1 MCGICGL
8 YAASGRPP
16 AALVDEMRARI
27 RHRGPDQGSTDA
39 FGACVLGHQ
48 RLQVLDP
55 ELGYQP
61 VASENGDV
69 VAVFNGELYNFPEL
83 RAELAA
89 KGHEVRGRGDTPVIP
104 HLYEEYG
111 PRFVERLEG
120 MFAIALWDAPRG
132 RLVLARDR
140 LGKKPLAWTRLDDGT
155 LAFASELKAL
165 LALPGLR
172 REPDL
177 AALDAYLALQYVPGD
192 RTGLRGVHR
201 LPPASLLV
209 AEGGTERIERYWEP
223 QVADETL
230 ADEDWLERVRE
241 TVTAAVRKR
250 LAADVP
256 LGALLS
262 GGIDS
267 AVVVAL
273 MAAASAE
280 PVRTFTVGFAD
291 ERYDER
297 PFARAVAERYATRH
311 EEIVLEPDAAATLPR
326 LAAAFDEPLGDEAA
340 LPLFLICEAA
350 RREVTVAL
358 VGDGGDESFA
368 GYERYAAVGLAE
380 RVPAPVASTGA
391 RLLRALP
398 SGRRERRSPAFR
410 AARFLEAAAVPRAER
425 YGRLMQVLPLAL
437 RAELWTDAAK
447 DEIGALTSAGFL
459 LGQPP
464 QPGIAGLQR
473 LDLETYLPGDLLP
486 KSDIASMAH
495 SLELRSPLL
504 DHRVVE
510 LGLSL
515 PETLKFR
522 GREGKVALR
531 RAFAAELP
539 PQVAGRGKSG
549 FGVPLARWFRTDLRP
564 LARETSSSTSARG
577 RAAGSG
583 RTPSSGCWAS
593 TPPSAPTTGTCC
605 GRSACS
611 SCGSGRTS
619 RRRRPRPRPSRPGDE
634 THRVPRAR
642 GRLRGAAA
650 RDPAPRARRDHRL
663 VHREERHV
671 RADVRAAR
679 DVRLHPRRAVGVHA
693 AALRL
698 VPRSRLLDLRPQLGV
713 DRARRSSRS
722 RS

>member
-8 YAASGRPP
+8 YAASGQPS
-16 AALVDEMRARI
+16 AQLVDAMRARI
-27 RHRGPDQGSTDA
+27 RHRGPDQGGTEPL
-39 FGACVLGHQ
+39 GPCVLGHQ

-61 VASENGDV
+61 VANERGDV

-83 RAELAA
+83 RADLAE

-120 MFAIALWDAPRG
+120 MFAIALWDGPRR

-140 LGKKPLAWTRLDDGT
+140 LGKKPLVWTRLDDGT

-165 LALPGLR
+165 LELPGVR

-192 RTGLRGVHR
+192 RTGLRGIHR

-209 AEGGTERIERYWEP
+209 AEGESERIERWWEP
-223 QVADETL
+223 HVDAT
-230 ADEDWLERVRE
+230 ARSDEDWLERVRDE
-241 TVTAAVRKR
+241 VGAAVAKR
-250 LAADVP
+250 LASDVP

-273 MAAASAE
+273 MAGVSAQ
-280 PVRTFTVGFAD
+280 PVRTFTVGFSD

-297 PFARAVAERYATRH
+297 EFARAVAERYATQH
-311 EEIVLEPDAAATLPR
+311 EEIVLEPDAAATIPR

-368 GYERYAAVGLAE
+368 GYERYAAVDLAE
-380 RVPAPVASTGA
+380 RVPASAASAGA
-391 RLLRALP
+391 RVLRAIP
-398 SGRRERRSPAFR
+398 AGRRERRSPVFR
-410 AARFLEAAAVPRAER
+410 AARFLEAASVPRSER
-425 YGRLMQVLPLAL
+425 YGRLMQVVPLAA
-437 RAELWTDAAK
+437 RADLWTDEAK
-447 DEIGALTSAGFL
+447 AEIGPLASPGIL
-459 LGQPP
+459 LGPP
-464 QPGIAGLQR
+464 PRGGIGGLQQ
-473 LDLETYLPGDLLP
+473 LDLGTYLPGDLLP

-515 PETLKFR
+515 PDALKIH
-522 GREGKVALR
+522 GRTTKVGLR

-539 PQVAGRGKSG
+539 PPVAGRGKTG
-549 FGVPLARWFRTDLRP
+549 FAVPLARWFRGELQP
-564 LARETSSSTSARG
+564 LARDLLL
-577 RAAGSG
+577 
-583 RTPSSGCWAS
+583 
-593 TPPSAPTTGTCC
+593 
-605 GRSACS
+605 
-611 SCGSGRTS
+611 
-619 RRRRPRPRPSRPGDE
+619 DE
-634 THRVPRAR
+634 RAR
-642 GRLRGAAA
+642 GRGWFRPEAVE
-650 RDPAPRARRDHRL
+650 RL
-663 VHREERHV
+663 LAE
-671 RADVRAAR
+671 
-679 DVRLHPRRAVGVHA
+679 HA
-693 AALRL
+693 AEHADHGHALWTLCMLELWQRTH
-698 VPRSRLLDLRPQLGV
+698 VEAGTPAAVATR
-713 DRARRSSRS
+713 
-722 RS
+722 